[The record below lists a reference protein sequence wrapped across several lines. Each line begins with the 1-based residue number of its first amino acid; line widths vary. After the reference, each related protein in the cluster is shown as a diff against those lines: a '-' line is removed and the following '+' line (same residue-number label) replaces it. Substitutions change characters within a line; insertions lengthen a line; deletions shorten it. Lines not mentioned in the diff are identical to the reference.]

1 MIAIIVTVLTR
12 KKDAKKPEA
21 PAEETGAEPA
31 AGEAPAEAEKSEEPE
46 TAEPAAEEAPAEAE
60 TETKKEEDE

>member
-31 AGEAPAEAEKSEEPE
+31 AGEAPA
-46 TAEPAAEEAPAEAE
+46 AEEAPAEAE